1 MSKKPETS
9 PDTTE
14 EVLEETSEVNE
25 FEVKYQETLDRLLR
39 TTAEYDNFRKRS
51 VKEKEAMYQNA
62 HAAFAEKILPVLDNF
77 DRAIAACEDKED
89 GFFKGVEMVQ
99 SKMIFMLVRLL
110 CWESFCKKKLI

>member
-39 TTAEYDNFRKRS
+39 TATS
-51 VKEKEAMYQNA
+51 GM
-62 HAAFAEKILPVLDNF
+62 
-77 DRAIAACEDKED
+77 
-89 GFFKGVEMVQ
+89 
-99 SKMIFMLVRLL
+99 S
-110 CWESFCKKKLI
+110 S